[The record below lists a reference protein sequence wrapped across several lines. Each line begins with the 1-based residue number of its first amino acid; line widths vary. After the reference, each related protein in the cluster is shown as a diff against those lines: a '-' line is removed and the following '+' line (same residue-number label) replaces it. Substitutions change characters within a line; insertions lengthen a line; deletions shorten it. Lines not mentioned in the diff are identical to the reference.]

1 MNVLIV
7 SAPLFTLVLLGYIA
21 TRLKLMPLTALP
33 GLNAYVLY
41 FAMTAMLFRLGA
53 TNPIS
58 EMFNVSLMGVWMT
71 GAWTVLALGLIPG
84 LKSGLGWRNASFGG
98 LASSSPNLG
107 FMGIPLVSALVSQ
120 EALGALMPVL
130 IIDIIL
136 LQSTVLA
143 LSQHGSAEPGSALEQ
158 VKASGRG
165 IVANPLLW
173 AMVFGACW
181 GATGWTMAGPA
192 RETISLLADS
202 ATPVA
207 LFAIGAVLAREQIA
221 VTGIERSGIKAYIGW
236 LTALKLLALPGLMWL
251 ICQAAITLG
260 IPVSGDAMTVLVLL
274 AALPTAANT
283 SILAERF
290 KADNAVV
297 ASVILA
303 STAGGFITFN
313 VIAALVA

>member
-7 SAPLFTLVLLGYIA
+7 SAPLFALVLLGYLA
-21 TRLKLMPLTALP
+21 TRLKLIPLTALP

-71 GAWTVLALGLIPG
+71 GAWTVLALGIIPG
-84 LKSGLGWRNASFGG
+84 LKSGLSWRNASFGG
-98 LASSSPNLG
+98 LAASSPNLG
-107 FMGIPLVSALVSQ
+107 FMGIPLVSALVGQ

-143 LSQHGSAEPGSALEQ
+143 LSQRGSAEPGSALERLR
-158 VKASGRG
+158 ASGRG

-173 AMVFGACW
+173 AMMLGACW

-207 LFAIGAVLAREQIA
+207 LFTIGAVLAREQIA
-221 VTGIERSGIKAYIGW
+221 AEGIERSGIKAYIGW

-251 ICQAAITLG
+251 ICQAAIAAG
-260 IPVSGDAMTVLVLL
+260 MPVSGDARTVLVLL